1 MGIYYKYPY
10 KKDNTHVQMNP
21 YVPYPNIHIPN
32 PDSYLSMIYPIYKEN
47 QAKGLSYLPILM
59 NYFGNLHITFNF
71 LYIACYKRN
80 HTFVLTLNRVLKY
93 FRVIYNCY
101 DIKN

>member
-47 QAKGLSYLPILM
+47 QAKGLSYL
-59 NYFGNLHITFNF
+59 T
-71 LYIACYKRN
+71 
-80 HTFVLTLNRVLKY
+80 
-93 FRVIYNCY
+93 
-101 DIKN
+101 

>member
-47 QAKGLSYLPILM
+47 QAKGLSYIPILDELFWEFA
-59 NYFGNLHITFNF
+59 Y
-71 LYIACYKRN
+71 YIQ
-80 HTFVLTLNRVLKY
+80 F
-93 FRVIYNCY
+93 FIS
-101 DIKN
+101 